1 MAKRKTP
8 KAEKVI
14 DLKPKAEKI
23 TDTQLNKVQSTI
35 KAMDQLTLELGRM
48 AIQKQGVL
56 SGLQNIQTE
65 LDLLR
70 QEFKKEYGT
79 DNINIQDGT
88 IQYHEELNNK
98 ENGEAN
104 KKD

>member
-8 KAEKVI
+8 KV
-14 DLKPKAEKI
+14 KALRPEKI
-23 TDTQLNKVQSTI
+23 TDSQLSKVQSTVRT
-35 KAMDQLTLELGRM
+35 MDTLTTELGRLS
-48 AIQKQGVL
+48 IQEH
-56 SGLQNIQTE
+56 GLLKGMESIQTE

-88 IQYHEELNNK
+88 IKYP
-98 ENGEAN
+98 ENGETD